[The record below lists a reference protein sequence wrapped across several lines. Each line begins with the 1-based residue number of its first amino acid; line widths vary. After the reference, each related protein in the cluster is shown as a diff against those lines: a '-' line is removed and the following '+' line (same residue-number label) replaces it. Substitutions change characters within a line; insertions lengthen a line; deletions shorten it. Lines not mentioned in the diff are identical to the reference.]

1 MQKENEEK
9 LVSLTEQGD
18 FGLGI
23 QEITDEKEKKQIMEN
38 MNMKKNK

>member
-1 MQKENEEK
+1 MKKENEEK

-23 QEITDEKEKKQIMEN
+23 QEITDEKEKQQIREN
-38 MNMKKNK
+38 IKKNK

>member
-18 FGLGI
+18 VGLGI
-23 QEITDEKEKKQIMEN
+23 QEITDEKEKQQIKE
-38 MNMKKNK
+38 NMKKNK

>member
-23 QEITDEKEKKQIMEN
+23 QEITDEKEKKQIRE
-38 MNMKKNK
+38 NMKKNK

>member
-23 QEITDEKEKKQIMEN
+23 QEITNEKDKEQIRE
-38 MNMKKNK
+38 NMKKNK

>member
-23 QEITDEKEKKQIMEN
+23 QEITDEKEKQQIIEN
-38 MNMKKNK
+38 IKKKK